1 MGTTAV
7 TYRQARWVVLL
18 LGAAL
23 ILGVT
28 LTSFFLGADLV
39 EVGAIAFLLPV
50 VFVAAYAGPTGGALA
65 GLSMSIAYV
74 VIRLATLPESADV
87 GGFVASM
94 TTRVAIYLIIGV
106 VGGAAM
112 RQLESSLRKLELYDE
127 IDDETGVGNARAV
140 LSLTDRE
147 RARSQRYGSVFSIG
161 IVEIDHEIF
170 EHVRRKQATRAFRD
184 FLQDVDHAARTSDA
198 VARVQHGAV
207 EQVML
212 VLPETG
218 RTGAEI
224 AISRILER
232 AREDLGAAG
241 MPTENGFV
249 RSRTLTFPGDDAQLD
264 ELQLSLV
271 QAMERDRLTGAEN
284 S

>member
-1 MGTTAV
+1 M

-23 ILGVT
+23 IVGVT
-28 LTSFFLGADLV
+28 LTALFLGADLV
-39 EVGAIAFLLPV
+39 EVAAIALLLPV
-50 VFVAAYAGPTGGALA
+50 IIVAAFTGPTGGALA
-65 GLSMSIAYV
+65 GLIMSIVYV
-74 VIRLATLPESADV
+74 VVRVTTLPDSVEV
-87 GGFVASM
+87 GSFVASM
-94 TTRVAIYLIIGV
+94 ATRVAIYLIIGV

-140 LSLTDRE
+140 LSITDRE
-147 RARSQRYGSVFSIG
+147 RARAQRYGSVFSIG
-161 IVEIDHEIF
+161 IVEIDHEVF
-170 EHVRRKQATRAFRD
+170 EHVKRKQATRAFRD

-198 VARVQHGAV
+198 VARVQQGAV
-207 EQVML
+207 EQVLL

-224 AISRILER
+224 AVSRLRDR
-232 AREDLGAAG
+232 ARDDLGSVG

-249 RSRTLTFPGDDAQLD
+249 RSRTLTFPGDDAALD

-271 QAMERDRLTGAEN
+271 QAMERDRLSGTPTT
-284 S
+284 